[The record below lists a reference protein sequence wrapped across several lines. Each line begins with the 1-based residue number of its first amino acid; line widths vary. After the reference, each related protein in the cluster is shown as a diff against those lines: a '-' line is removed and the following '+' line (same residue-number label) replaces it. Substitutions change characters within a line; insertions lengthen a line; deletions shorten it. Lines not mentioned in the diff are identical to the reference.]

1 MFQYELLLLNFNPK
15 TSILKSLNTSPKG
28 VIIPKKIIPKKII
41 ISGCSKNS
49 LNFNIST
56 KYTSSVDF
64 SNICGKT
71 LINNRNPFNNIYIVE
86 NSMKLTKEQK
96 QEIVEQQSQKF
107 NTKRVTS
114 PELEKILYE
123 ALPVLDHGFVRVID
137 YMGDDSSIVQSARV
151 SYGKGTKKVS
161 TDEGLIKYLMRHWHS
176 TPFEM
181 CEIKYHVKLPIFI
194 ARQWIRHRTANVNEY
209 SARYSILD
217 KEFYIPA
224 KEQLSAQ
231 SKINRQGRGDLITGD
246 QANEVLKILKD
257 DASRTYENY
266 EKMLNE
272 KFDGTTIDESKAG
285 LARELARMNLTL
297 NSYTQWYW
305 KTDLLNLLNFLFLRA
320 DSHAQYEIRVYAEAM
335 LETVKKW
342 VPITHAA
349 FLDYRVG
356 AVHVSSKGKKVIQQM
371 AKGEKVEIGNSGLSK
386 REWNELMTSF
396 GFTEKII

>member
-1 MFQYELLLLNFNPK
+1 MEL
-15 TSILKSLNTSPKG
+15 TS
-28 VIIPKKIIPKKII
+28 
-41 ISGCSKNS
+41 
-49 LNFNIST
+49 
-56 KYTSSVDF
+56 
-64 SNICGKT
+64 
-71 LINNRNPFNNIYIVE
+71 
-86 NSMKLTKEQK
+86 EQK
-96 QEIVEQQSQKF
+96 KEIQEQQSQS
-107 NTKRVTS
+107 NSTKRVTS
-114 PELEKILYE
+114 PELEKVLYE
-123 ALPVLDHGFVRVID
+123 AIPVLDHGFIRVID

-161 TDEGLIKYLMRHWHS
+161 TDEGLIRYLMRHWHS

-231 SKINRQGRGDLITGD
+231 ATNNRQGRGELITGQ
-246 QANEVLKILKD
+246 QADEVLKILKD
-257 DASRTYENY
+257 DAVRTYDNY

-272 KFDGTTIDESKAG
+272 RFDGTIIDEKKSG

-305 KTDLLNLLNFLFLRA
+305 KTDLLNLMNFLFLRG
-320 DSHAQYEIRVYAEAM
+320 DSHAQYEIRVYAEKM
-335 LETVKKW
+335 LDTVKKW

-356 AVHVSSKGKKVIQQM
+356 AAHLSSKGLKIVKSMIN
-371 AKGEKVEIGNSGLSK
+371 GNKISYEDSGLSK
-386 REWNELMTSF
+386 REWNELM
-396 GFTEKII
+396 EVIDKKNLIVI